1 MSKTKIVIALAA
13 IAALTLVI
21 VGLASAQIEANQTY
35 AGATLNTS
43 APNGG
48 VLGWI
53 GNCFG
58 LRNSQPNGNQYVAPQ
73 VPPTTGSVPAPNQG
87 SYGYGNAYGPCWAR

>member
-1 MSKTKIVIALAA
+1 MSKTKIVITLAA

-21 VGLASAQIEANQTY
+21 VGLASAQIVASQIY
-35 AGATLNTS
+35 AGAKPSTA

-48 VLGWI
+48 FMGWI

-58 LRNSQPNGNQYVAPQ
+58 LRNSQPNGNQYILPQ
-73 VPPTTGSVPAPNQG
+73 VPPTADSVPAPNQG
-87 SYGYGNAYGPCWAR
+87 GYGSGYSYGPCRAR

>member
-21 VGLASAQIEANQTY
+21 VGLASAQIAPSPTY
-35 AGATLNTS
+35 AAANPSTA
-43 APNGG
+43 APNDGF
-48 VLGWI
+48 LGWM

-58 LRNSQPNGNQYVAPQ
+58 LRNSQPYANQNIAPQ
-73 VPPTTGSVPAPNQG
+73 VPPTTGSVPAPNQNG
-87 SYGYGNAYGPCWAR
+87 YGYGCGYGPCWAR

>member
-13 IAALTLVI
+13 MAALTLVI
-21 VGLASAQIEANQTY
+21 VGLASAQIAPSPTY
-35 AGATLNTS
+35 AGATPNTA

-48 VLGWI
+48 FLGWI

-58 LRNSQPNGNQYVAPQ
+58 LRNSQPYANQNIAPQ
-73 VPPTTGSVPAPNQG
+73 DPPTTGSVPTPNQNG
-87 SYGYGNAYGPCWAR
+87 YGYGYGSCWAR